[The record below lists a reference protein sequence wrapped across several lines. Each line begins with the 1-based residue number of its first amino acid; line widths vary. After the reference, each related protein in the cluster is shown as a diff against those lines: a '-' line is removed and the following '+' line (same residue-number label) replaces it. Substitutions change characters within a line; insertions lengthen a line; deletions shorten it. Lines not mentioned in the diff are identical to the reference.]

1 MKQKFLQTQKFNL
14 KLTPTLLNQIN
25 ILSLTGRELRNELI
39 KIVEIAQDEE
49 DNKELVNKFRDQ
61 ILIDSYINF
70 VNPQKNQ
77 EYESIQLSTETTLQE
92 KLSEQFSFL
101 GLKEHQFLIG
111 EYLIDSIQEN
121 GQLDP
126 DIDYNDIKSIVLTE
140 FKLAITT
147 KEIEEIL
154 RKVQNLDPVGC
165 GYRKITE
172 SLLVQIDHLD
182 IDRTKK
188 KNIKKIILDISSG
201 LITLKDIGEENKT
214 LIRDLNFSPGYLV
227 DSVKNSYINP
237 DVIALRGDKKWE
249 VTLND
254 SFMSQALIEKIKDK
268 MESSSNNKSEESK
281 SIVRGIER
289 RQKTL
294 LLISS
299 FLVLKQK
306 KYLDGKGGLSPL
318 TLSDIAKDLK
328 LHESTISRIVN
339 FNYIQL
345 PSKVILLKNLLERK
359 VNTKPHSKSI
369 SPSALKSLISKIIS
383 KEDKFCPMTDN
394 KIKEILLTKHS
405 IDLSRRVICKYRQK
419 AKISSVK
426 HRVRSI

>member
-172 SLLVQIDHLD
+172 SLLVQIEHLD
-182 IDRTKK
+182 IDKTKRE
-188 KNIKKIILDISSG
+188 NIKKIILDISSG

-268 MESSSNNKSEESK
+268 MESSSNNKSEEAK

-345 PSKVILLKNLLERK
+345 PSQVILLKNLLERK